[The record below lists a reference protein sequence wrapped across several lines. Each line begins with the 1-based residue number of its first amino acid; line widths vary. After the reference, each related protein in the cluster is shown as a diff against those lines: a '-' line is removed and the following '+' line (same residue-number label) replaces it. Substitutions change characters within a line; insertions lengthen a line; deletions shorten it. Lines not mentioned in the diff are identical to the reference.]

1 MRKLIS
7 NKHEIT
13 IQEIIDAINN
23 KERIIIYYRSQNKK
37 DGIPRF
43 LRYKMINGQY
53 VIGFESPFIAEK
65 PVYDCVSY
73 NLEPGI
79 KTSLLNA
86 MSARDIYVITY
97 EEGNKLFKVQ
107 P

>member
-1 MRKLIS
+1 MKKLV
-7 NKHEIT
+7 NKNEIT

-23 KERIIIYYRSQNKK
+23 KERIIVYYRSQNNK

-43 LRYKMINGQY
+43 LKYKTINGEY
-53 VIGFESPFIAEK
+53 VIGFDSPFIGEK
-65 PVYDCVSY
+65 AVYECRSY
-73 NLEPGI
+73 HLEPGI
-79 KTSLLNA
+79 KTSLLSA
-86 MSARDIYVITY
+86 MAARDIYVITY